1 MPRQLSELQGSS
13 ESVTCNTCDSR
24 DIASP
29 ILRLVK
35 VVGLVGDERRA
46 VLLIGAPPSRSIRI
60 RAIVD
65 IVLRVE
71 PGVDVASALR
81 VTEPVVAIVVRVV
94 LGAVVVSPRVPMVV
108 VSALYSV
115 KTVAMNAVMAMMA
128 VVLWKSTLNGAAVAA
143 QSTMEARITTIA
155 AMVTTVAATVA
166 IVVPMATVGS
176 ISTVGC

>member
-1 MPRQLSELQGSS
+1 M
-13 ESVTCNTCDSR
+13 
-24 DIASP
+24 
-29 ILRLVK
+29 
-35 VVGLVGDERRA
+35 
-46 VLLIGAPPSRSIRI
+46 
-60 RAIVD
+60 
-65 IVLRVE
+65 
-71 PGVDVASALR
+71 
-81 VTEPVVAIVVRVV
+81 V

-166 IVVPMATVGS
+166 IVVPIATVGS
-176 ISTVGC
+176 ISTIGC